1 MAQGGVPA
9 YQRALA
15 GEVRDLTLKEI
26 KAILIDK
33 NHETF
38 SRDFRQQVILKLAGN
53 VLPRLNEHTGEDGEK
68 LFPSP
73 ILSNIIGKRDENNK
87 QGNTISEAENL

>member
-1 MAQGGVPA
+1 MAKGGVPS

-33 NHETF
+33 EHQVF
-38 SRDFRQQVILKLAGN
+38 GKDFRQQVILKLAGN
-53 VLPRLNEHTGEDGEK
+53 VLPRLNEITGEDGGV
-68 LFPSP
+68 LQV
-73 ILSNIIGKRDENNK
+73 IIKRDGN
-87 QGNTISEAENL
+87 QDNTIIQPAG